1 MQKFKIPLIVAAVLL
16 LAVGAYF
23 FFISSSVYN
32 GVPKSAIAVIE
43 VNNWN
48 QFADKLNNTS
58 TGGEL
63 KKTDAVQKLL
73 SEITLIQELLSSDKG
88 LKEEIGSG
96 KTIASV
102 HLTSAT
108 DYDFLFTAELSGVN
122 DNTIL
127 NRVQSSGKMRSV
139 KVRIFKNNKVIDV
152 FLKDGRQLC
161 FAKLKDILMFSFTP
175 FLTENAMTAI
185 QSGDNLTNDK
195 NFKTVKEKIST
206 TADLNLYFNFQK
218 ADVIFPVALRA
229 EKIALLSD
237 VAACGTWGRY
247 EVKFSNDKME
257 MDGSIATNTEATQQ
271 TENIFADELQAI
283 IPNHAAYVQFSIIDT
298 PGANPTLLSYFKSW
312 MGNAKAFAI
321 LEPLREDFAEQNVFT
336 LSSKDKHK
344 AIEDLKRLV
353 AADGESATPVD
364 TFLTSEIYS
373 LNDGS
378 IINQLFGNSLVGF
391 KNCFFCVTDKAAI
404 FCNNLDV
411 LNLLLEKMSK
421 GETIGN
427 DKIFLATSFSRFG
440 MNSSIQ
446 YLNFQ
451 RSDLLLRG
459 LIQQNSTALKFISS
473 FKNVFAVSNTTGNK
487 ISSHLTFSNSGEKAA
502 TSGLMWKT
510 KLQTAAIYTPQIIFN
525 TNTNENEIFL
535 QDTANSI
542 YLISKSG
549 EILFT
554 KNIGEPILGSV
565 TPLDYYRNGKQEYIF
580 NSAQHVFIIDR
591 LGNDVASYPLR
602 LSGTATCGMT
612 LANNRYYIPCNNGS
626 IYGYEMNG
634 RPLSG
639 WSPKGGTGIINN
651 PLLCFSNKKTD
662 FVLAFN
668 NSGKLIL
675 IDAKGSVNW
684 SLDNLPVVN
693 QNFSLLQ
700 VNNDFKLL
708 NASSNLLT
716 EISADGN
723 DNLKPLI
730 DSASAFAVIQTSDST
745 YTYYFS
751 TSKQIRAYNNKD
763 EFQSA
768 LSVTTPVISSLKI
781 LNSSNGKYLLADD
794 ETTKQ
799 VFVYDASL
807 KAVASFNY
815 KNANS
820 FVLSDLFNRNEL
832 TAIAVDAFGNIS
844 CFRIK

>member
-1 MQKFKIPLIVAAVLL
+1 MQKLKIPLIVAAILL
-16 LAVGAYF
+16 LMVGAYF
-23 FFISSSVYN
+23 FFISSSVYS

-48 QFADKLNNTS
+48 LFADKLNNTS
-58 TGGEL
+58 TSSEL
-63 KKTDAVQKLL
+63 KKTDAAQKLL
-73 SEITLIQELLSSDKG
+73 SQITLIQELLSSDKG

-127 NRVQSSGKMRSV
+127 NRVQSSVKMRSV

-185 QSGDNLTNDK
+185 QSGDNLANDK
-195 NFKTVKEKIST
+195 NFKTVKEKLST

-218 ADVIFPVALRA
+218 ANVIFPVALRA

-271 TENIFADELQAI
+271 TENIFADELHAI
-283 IPNHAAYVQFSIIDT
+283 IPDHAAYVQFSKVDT
-298 PGANPTLLSYFKSW
+298 LVANTTLLSYFKNW

-321 LEPLREDFAEQNVFT
+321 LEPLKEDFAEQNVFVI
-336 LSSKDKHK
+336 SSKDKHK
-344 AIEDLKRLV
+344 AVKDLKRLV
-353 AADGESATPVD
+353 ANDGAPVTPID
-364 TFLTSEIYS
+364 TFLAFEIYS

-378 IINQLFGNSLVGF
+378 VINQLFGNSLVGF
-391 KNCFFCVTDKAAI
+391 KNCFFCVTNTAVV

-411 LNLLLEKMSK
+411 LKLLLEKMNK
-421 GETIGN
+421 GDVIGK
-427 DKIFLATSFSRFG
+427 DKNFLATSFSRFG

-459 LIQQNSTALKFISS
+459 LIQQNFSLYAFASS
-473 FKNVFAVSNTTGNK
+473 FKNVFAVSNTTDHK
-487 ISSHLTFSNSGEKAA
+487 ISSHLTFSNSGEKVA

-510 KLQTAAIYTPQIIFN
+510 KLQSASTYTPQIVLN
-525 TNTNENEIFL
+525 TSSNENEIFV
-535 QDTANSI
+535 QDTANNI

-554 KNIGEPILGSV
+554 KNIGEPILGSLNA
-565 TPLDYYRNGKQEYIF
+565 LDYYRNGKQEYIF

-612 LANNRYYIPCNNGS
+612 LANNRFYIPCNNGS
-626 IYGYEMNG
+626 VYGYEMNG

-651 PLLCFSNKKTD
+651 SLLCFSNKKTD

-668 NSGKLIL
+668 STGKLML
-675 IDAKGSVNW
+675 LDTKGNTKW
-684 SLDNLPVVN
+684 SIDNLPAGN
-693 QNFSLLQ
+693 QSFSLLQ
-700 VNNDFKLL
+700 LNNDFKLL
-708 NASSNLLT
+708 NASSNQLI

-723 DNLKPLI
+723 DSLKTLI
-730 DSASAFAVIQTSDST
+730 DSASAFAAIQTSDST

-751 TSKQIRAYNNKD
+751 TGNQIRAYNNND

-768 LSVTTPVISSLKI
+768 VSVTTPAISSLQI
-781 LNSSNGKYLLADD
+781 LNSTTGKYLLAND
-794 ETTKQ
+794 ESAKQ
-799 VFVYDASL
+799 VFVYDTSL
-807 KAVASFNY
+807 KTVASFNY
-815 KNANS
+815 NNANS
-820 FVLSDLFNRNEL
+820 FAVADLFNRNEF
-832 TAIAVDAFGNIS
+832 TAITVDASGNIS